1 MNNICQSML
10 DINGLIREM
19 KREKASLEV
28 KLMERNHKLNGLYR
42 IMIYFI
48 LYLNYC
54 LCLSLQYFISFCF
67 HKLIH

>member
-42 IMIYFI
+42 TLLFVFVFTVFYFF
-48 LYLNYC
+48 L
-54 LCLSLQYFISFCF
+54 LS
-67 HKLIH
+67 